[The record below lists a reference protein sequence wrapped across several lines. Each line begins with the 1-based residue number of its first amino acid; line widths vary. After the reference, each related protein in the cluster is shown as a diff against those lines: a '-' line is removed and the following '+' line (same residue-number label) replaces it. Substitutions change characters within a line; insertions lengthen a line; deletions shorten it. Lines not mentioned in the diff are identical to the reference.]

1 MYRLL
6 LGVALVATPSL
17 AHAQAVTA
25 EPSDVVTAP
34 AFPAEALGNGPR
46 MGPNTYFSRWA
57 EDWTALRDPA
67 KRNGLLDDLKFI
79 PLDAAGDS
87 YISLNGQQRIRLN
100 HVSNPGLRDSPR
112 TDAFLSRTQ
121 VGADVHLGSHVR
133 TYVEVGSGQTWGSR
147 KGPQPGAQQND
158 LDLIQGFGE
167 VYGQLGGADVGVRVG
182 RQDFSDG
189 SQVLFATEQSPNIHL
204 SQNGVMAYANWSN
217 FRVSAYGFRPTVRN
231 RGTFDDDW
239 SDNERIYGINTS
251 FDMAAL
257 AGVPHKLFVDPFI
270 FHMDNEAKRW
280 GGMPGEDSRD
290 TYGVR
295 VWGGLGPVSFDWLAA
310 RQTGSF
316 ENRDVKAAGLFT
328 TTSVRLSKNQYQPT
342 VGIRADVTT
351 GGGAY
356 GTGTVKNFDYGYG
369 NSPYFADNNFIS
381 PTNLVDFAPTFS
393 ITPVKGLKLSGEYAF
408 VWRQNQNDAVYDGVK
423 RPYAGT
429 ELVAGSK
436 VAQIARLSFN
446 YSINEHLSVG
456 GLTDYVKAD
465 TVLERAGYGNSFYQ
479 ALWMTFVF

>member
-1 MYRLL
+1 MHKLL
-6 LGVALVATPSL
+6 MGVALAATPFL
-17 AHAQAVTA
+17 THAQATA
-25 EPSDVVTAP
+25 AETAD
-34 AFPAEALGNGPR
+34 AVSVSYPAEAMGYGPR
-46 MGPNTYFSRWA
+46 MGPNYYFSRWA
-57 EDWTALRDPA
+57 EDWSQHRDPA
-67 KRNGLLDDLKFI
+67 MRDGLLDDLKFI
-79 PLDAAGDS
+79 PLDAAGES
-87 YISLNGQQRIRLN
+87 YITLNGQQRIRLN
-100 HVSNPGLRDSPR
+100 HVSNPGLRASSR

-121 VGADVHLGSHVR
+121 LGADVHLGSNFR
-133 TYVEVGSGQTWGSR
+133 AYVEVGSGQTWGSR

-158 LDLIQGFGE
+158 VDLIQAFGE
-167 VYGQLGGADVGVRVG
+167 IHGQAGVADVGVRFG

-189 SQVLFATEQSPNIHL
+189 SQVLFATDQSPNIHL
-204 SQNGVMAYANWSN
+204 SQNGVVAYANWSN
-217 FRVSAYGFRPTVRN
+217 FRVSAYGFRPTVRDY
-231 RGTFDDDW
+231 GTFDDDW
-239 SDNERIYGINTS
+239 NDDEAIYGITTS

-270 FHMDNEAKRW
+270 FHMDNDAKRW
-280 GGMPGEDSRD
+280 GTMLGEDSRD

-295 VWGGLGPVSFDWLAA
+295 VWGSAGPVSFDWLAA

-328 TTSVRLSKNQYQPT
+328 TTSVRLADNRYQPT
-342 VGIRADVTT
+342 IGVRADVTT

-381 PTNLVDFAPTFS
+381 PTNLVDFAPTFA
-393 ITPVKGLKLSGEYAF
+393 ITPIKGLKLSGEYVF
-408 VWRQNQNDAVYDGVK
+408 VWRQSESDAVYDGLK

-429 ELVAGSK
+429 ELVGGSK
-436 VAQIARLSFN
+436 VAEIARLAFT
-446 YSINEHLSVG
+446 YGINEHVSIG

-465 TVLERAGYGNSFYQ
+465 TVLERAGFGNSFYQ